1 MAIIHLNHIDL
12 SQNELQNAVIQNL
25 ATAPSSPREGQ
36 TYWNSSSKKWMIFN
50 GTEWQECA
58 KQYILPPATATTL
71 GGVIVGSNLKVAA
84 DGTISTDIQ
93 GAASTVIENNLTAGR
108 VVVSDGTGKIAVSDI
123 TTTELGYLDGA
134 TSNIQTQLDT
144 LDNKIDSLD
153 DGVVHLAGAETI
165 TGKKTF
171 NAGLTNEATVAQS
184 DNSTNVATTS
194 WVTTKVS
201 TVDATAVH
209 KTGDETI
216 TGAKNFTGAT
226 VTVATQTAG
235 DNSTKAASTA
245 FVTKAIA
252 DEDALV
258 VHLAGAETV
267 SGVKTFSA
275 GLKSGQTIAA
285 NSNDTTV
292 PTTAWVKKAI
302 ADKITLKDLSIAT
315 GSTNYLAYNNTN
327 GQISAKVD
335 TVVTEDSTNLI
346 TSGAVKTAINAALV
360 GALIYQGTWT
370 ATGQTDYSSIG
381 LPVQKGYMYMVTGST
396 TTIDGVEWNPGDYL
410 VINEDVATGGTIT
423 SAKVEKIDNT
433 ESADIVRLNATQTV
447 TNKTINADNN
457 TVTNLETDN
466 FKSGVIVKTVG
477 ATGSD
482 TAIPT
487 EKAVRSA
494 INTSTSGMVTLDG
507 AQTLTNKTLD
517 ADDNTIKDLTVSNL
531 KSGVLQTTVRASS
544 SATDTT
550 IVSEK
555 AVAKAVEAL
564 PHKYTTTNP
573 ALTQTGGICT
583 WTVTHGLKNG
593 DVIATVKRVSDGC
606 EVIPEVS
613 YTASTVVIKINS
625 TSNITAGTY
634 KVVVIG

>member
-1 MAIIHLNHIDL
+1 MAIIHLNNIDL

-36 TYWNSSSKKWMIFN
+36 TYWNSASKKWMIFN
-50 GTEWQECA
+50 GTEWQECS
-58 KQYILPPATATTL
+58 KPYVLPPATTTTL
-71 GGVIVGSNLKVAA
+71 GGVIVGANLKVAA

-123 TTTELGYLDGA
+123 TTTELGYLDDA
-134 TSNIQTQLDT
+134 TSNIQEQLNA
-144 LDNKIDSLD
+144 LDDKIDDVD
-153 DGVVHLAGAETI
+153 DSAVHLAGAETI
-165 TGKKTF
+165 TGKKAF
-171 NAGLTNEATVAQS
+171 SAGLTNDATLTQS
-184 DNSTNVATTS
+184 DNSTNVATTA

-201 TVDATAVH
+201 DTDATAVH

-226 VTVATQTAG
+226 VTVKTQAAS

-245 FVTKAIA
+245 FVKNAI
-252 DEDALV
+252 DTEDALV

-275 GLKSGQTIAA
+275 GLRSGETIAA

-292 PTTAWVKKAI
+292 PTTAWVKTAI
-302 ADKITLKDLSIAT
+302 ADKITLTDLSIDS
-315 GSTNYLAYNNTN
+315 GSTNYLAYSNTT
-327 GQISAKVD
+327 GKFSAKVD
-335 TVVTEDSTNLI
+335 TVVTENSTKLI
-346 TSGAVKTAINAALV
+346 TSGAVKTAINSALV

-370 ATGQTDYSSIG
+370 ATGQTDYSAID
-381 LPVQKGYMYMVTGST
+381 LPVQKGYMYMVTGSAT
-396 TTIDGVEWNPGDYL
+396 VGGIEWNGGDYL
-410 VINEDVATGGTIT
+410 IINEDVPVGGTIT

-433 ESADIVRLNATQTV
+433 EAADIVRVNATQTI

-457 TVTNLETDN
+457 TISNLETDN
-466 FKSGVIVKTVG
+466 FKSGAIVTTVG
-477 ATGSD
+477 STGSD

-494 INTSTSGMVTLDG
+494 ITSSTGGMVTLDG
-507 AQTLTNKTLD
+507 VQTLTNKTLD

-544 SATDTT
+544 SATNTT

-555 AVAKAVEAL
+555 AVALAVEAL
-564 PHKYTTTNP
+564 PHKYTATNP
-573 ALTQTGGICT
+573 ALTQSGGICT
-583 WTVTHGLKNG
+583 WTVTHGLADG
-593 DVIATVKRVSDGC
+593 DVVATVKRVSDGKL
-606 EVIPEVS
+606 VVPEIS
-613 YTASTVVIKINS
+613 YTATTVVVKINS
-625 TSNITAGTY
+625 ASNIAAGTY
-634 KVVVIG
+634 KIVVIG